1 MKNYPRHSTVEVH
14 TNTAYCGKYCD
25 LLSFVKRKQ
34 MRQDFI
40 HIRLSKL
47 DPAVV
52 GLGLKWAGVR
62 LESATSFTERVPG
75 S

>member
-1 MKNYPRHSTVEVH
+1 
-14 TNTAYCGKYCD
+14 
-25 LLSFVKRKQ
+25 

-52 GLGLKWAGVR
+52 GLGLMWAGVR
-62 LESATSFTERVPG
+62 LESATSFNERVPG